1 MARAKISLIG
11 GGQIGGNLALLA
23 AQKELGDI
31 VIFDIPKAEGMV
43 KGKALDLMQLKP
55 HDGYDANI
63 SGTSD
68 WKDLTDSDVFI
79 ITAGLPRKPGMDRE
93 DLLEINL
100 GIMTDVAE
108 NIKEYSPNA
117 FVIVVSNP
125 LDAMVYAFYKVS
137 QLKKNMVVGM
147 AGALDSARFR
157 AFIAMEVGCSV
168 QDVTCMVLGGH
179 GDTMVPITR
188 FGTVGGV
195 PIESLIN
202 PDRLEEIVNRTRFA
216 GGEIVKLFGNGSAF
230 YAPAQ
235 SAIEMAESYLRDKK
249 RIIPCA
255 SLCEGEFGI
264 NGYFIGVPSVIGSG
278 GVENIL
284 EFSLTEE
291 EKFELKNTLEAVKKT
306 AKDFI
311 NARKSDRIGILVF
324 AGESF
329 IQCPLTIDK
338 EVLLALMDDIQV
350 AEQSY
355 DGTAIGMAIANATN
369 RLRNSDAKSKV
380 MILLSDG
387 SNNAGELDPLTSADL
402 ASNFD
407 IKIYTIGAGTN
418 QDVSFIPGRGYIRN
432 EIDEV
437 TLKSIANRTNGKYF
451 RATNVVGLEDVYKTI
466 DELERTEIEIKEFT
480 RYKELFGWLLIP
492 AMIIGLG
499 GHTIDRTIFRKQL

>member
-1 MARAKISLIG
+1 MERVKISLIG

-43 KGKALDLMQLKP
+43 KGKALDLMQLRP

-63 SGTSD
+63 SGTSN
-68 WKDLTDSDVFI
+68 WKDLKDSDVFI

-108 NIKEYSPNA
+108 NIKKYSPNA

-188 FGTVGGV
+188 VGTVGGV
-195 PIESLIN
+195 PIESLIK

-235 SAIEMAESYLRDKK
+235 SAIVMAESYLRDKK

-264 NGYFIGVPSVIGSG
+264 NGYFIGVPSMIGKN
-278 GVENIL
+278 GVEKIL
-284 EFSLTEE
+284 EFELRDN
-291 EKFELKNTLEAVKKT
+291 EKSALDNTLKAVKKT
-306 AKDFI
+306 
-311 NARKSDRIGILVF
+311 
-324 AGESF
+324 
-329 IQCPLTIDK
+329 
-338 EVLLALMDDIQV
+338 VLETKL
-350 AEQSY
+350 
-355 DGTAIGMAIANATN
+355 
-369 RLRNSDAKSKV
+369 
-380 MILLSDG
+380 
-387 SNNAGELDPLTSADL
+387 
-402 ASNFD
+402 
-407 IKIYTIGAGTN
+407 
-418 QDVSFIPGRGYIRN
+418 
-432 EIDEV
+432 
-437 TLKSIANRTNGKYF
+437 
-451 RATNVVGLEDVYKTI
+451 
-466 DELERTEIEIKEFT
+466 
-480 RYKELFGWLLIP
+480 
-492 AMIIGLG
+492 
-499 GHTIDRTIFRKQL
+499 

>member
-188 FGTVGGV
+188 VGTVGGV
-195 PIESLIN
+195 PIESLIE

-264 NGYFIGVPSVIGSG
+264 NGYFIGVPSMIGKN
-278 GVENIL
+278 GVEKIL
-284 EFSLTEE
+284 EFELRDD
-291 EKFELKNTLEAVKKT
+291 EKSALDNTLEAVKKT
-306 AKDFI
+306 
-311 NARKSDRIGILVF
+311 
-324 AGESF
+324 
-329 IQCPLTIDK
+329 
-338 EVLLALMDDIQV
+338 VLETKL
-350 AEQSY
+350 
-355 DGTAIGMAIANATN
+355 
-369 RLRNSDAKSKV
+369 
-380 MILLSDG
+380 
-387 SNNAGELDPLTSADL
+387 
-402 ASNFD
+402 
-407 IKIYTIGAGTN
+407 
-418 QDVSFIPGRGYIRN
+418 
-432 EIDEV
+432 
-437 TLKSIANRTNGKYF
+437 
-451 RATNVVGLEDVYKTI
+451 
-466 DELERTEIEIKEFT
+466 
-480 RYKELFGWLLIP
+480 
-492 AMIIGLG
+492 
-499 GHTIDRTIFRKQL
+499 